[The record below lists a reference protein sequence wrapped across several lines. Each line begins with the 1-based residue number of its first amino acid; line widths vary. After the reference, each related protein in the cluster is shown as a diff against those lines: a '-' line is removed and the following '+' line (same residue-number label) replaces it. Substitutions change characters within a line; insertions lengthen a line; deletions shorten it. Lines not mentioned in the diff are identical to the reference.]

1 MPRCHSPPPEVCASR
16 RGAMRRHRG
25 AWPESSR
32 HARHPRGVRALL
44 IALGWLAACSPDA
57 AAEVLL
63 VGPQRNLQA
72 PSDAAAVAN
81 DGDVVRI
88 DPGDYVDCAVWRAS
102 DLVLEAPD
110 GAARVRDRAC
120 AGKAIW
126 VIVGDDVTVDNITFS
141 GARVPDQNGAGI
153 RAEGRNLTIR
163 NSRFFDNEN
172 GILAA
177 PIEGS
182 TILIEHSLF
191 ERNGKCAQNCAHGL
205 YVNRIDHLKIVD
217 SIFREQRAGH
227 HIKSGARTTEVI
239 GSIIEDGQDGT
250 ASYLIDIV
258 AGDEVVIADN
268 VMAKGPRSENWGTAI
283 HISGQDGTQAGPGYR
298 ISGNRFRS
306 DNPHEVAFVRNRTV
320 APAVLEGNRIEG
332 DVDPLVGPGTVDGEP
347 AASGPAIARDQGKRT
362 PAPDAEEPAAGPA
375 AFDDLEARLR
385 FLKRLFEEALITE
398 QEYTAKKAELLEEM

>member
-1 MPRCHSPPPEVCASR
+1 
-16 RGAMRRHRG
+16 MRRHRG
-25 AWPESSR
+25 AWPEPSR

-88 DPGDYVDCAVWRAS
+88 DPGDYVDCAIWRAS

-110 GAARVRDRAC
+110 GAAHVRDRAC
-120 AGKAIW
+120 GGKAIW
-126 VIVGDDVTVDNITFS
+126 VIAGDDVTVDNITFS

-177 PIEGS
+177 PVEGS
-182 TILIEHSLF
+182 TILIERSLF
-191 ERNGKCAQNCAHGL
+191 ERNGKCAANCAHGL

-217 SIFREQRAGH
+217 STFREQRAGH

-239 GSIIEDGQDGT
+239 GSTIEDGQDGT

-283 HISGQDGTQAGPGYR
+283 HISGKDGDPGRSRVSDQRQSLSQRQSARGRFRAQPDRGPG
-298 ISGNRFRS
+298 
-306 DNPHEVAFVRNRTV
+306 
-320 APAVLEGNRIEG
+320 
-332 DVDPLVGPGTVDGEP
+332 GPGGKSDRGRRRPAGRTRDGRCRAGSERTGGRTGS
-347 AASGPAIARDQGKRT
+347 AGKRT
-362 PAPDAEEPAAGPA
+362 PAAGAEEPAAGPA

-385 FLKRLFEEALITE
+385 FLKRLFEEELITE
-398 QEYTAKKAELLEEM
+398 QEYAAKKAELLEEM